1 MHGVVH
7 YELLPPNT
15 TINASYYCDQL
26 ERVETEIG
34 NKRPRVGK
42 VRFLHDNAR
51 PHTAKLTREKLKE
64 LDWEILPRQP
74 YSPDLAPSDYYLF
87 KHLHYFLNDKIYSK
101 RDQLKQDLDDFFAS
115 QPVEFFKKRIEKL
128 VKRWQQVVDSDGEYI
143 LDKENVFD

>member
-1 MHGVVH
+1 MAKF
-7 YELLPPNT
+7 
-15 TINASYYCDQL
+15 ASY
-26 ERVETEIG
+26 TTTPG
-34 NKRPRVGK
+34 
-42 VRFLHDNAR
+42 
-51 PHTAKLTREKLKE
+51 HTAKAKLTRDKLKE
-64 LDWEILPRQP
+64 LGWEILPHPP